1 MQQLLFHKLREFVI
15 WQIFIKLTYESG
27 CELVPQMKGSSS
39 SKEDEAHNSHFLKS
53 VFHSAQQFLFIPI
66 NEGKKDCD

>member
-1 MQQLLFHKLREFVI
+1 MRG
-15 WQIFIKLTYESG
+15 SG

-39 SKEDEAHNSHFLKS
+39 SKEDKAHNSHFLKS

-66 NEGKKDCD
+66 NEGEKDCD